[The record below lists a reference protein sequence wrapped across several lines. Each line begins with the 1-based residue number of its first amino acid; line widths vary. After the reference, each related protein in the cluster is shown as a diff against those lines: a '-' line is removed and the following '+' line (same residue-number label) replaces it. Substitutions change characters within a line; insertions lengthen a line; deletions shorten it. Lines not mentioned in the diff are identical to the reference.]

1 VTLVAT
7 MPGDKPKLTPNQ
19 RRFVDEY
26 LIDRNGVQAYFRAF
40 GRKNKKGKNRS
51 YFAANQAAMALLQNP
66 TIRAE
71 LHAAERHQAKR
82 CRIKADKV
90 LAETAAIA
98 FHDPIDL
105 FDISDDVPKLRSVRD
120 MPMRARKAIASIK
133 VKRTPVYEYEDGKR
147 VKMPDD
153 ESVIELKLWSKT
165 DALDKLMTHLG
176 LAREIT
182 PLDAL
187 LASLPPAVGE
197 RLRAA
202 LAGEVPGEGDQE
214 QHGQAGSGI

>member
-1 VTLVAT
+1 
-7 MPGDKPKLTPNQ
+7 MPGEKPKLTPNQ
-19 RRFVDEY
+19 RRFVEEY

-40 GRKNKKGKNRS
+40 GRKNKKGKSRS
-51 YFAANQAAMALLQNP
+51 YMATNQAAMALLQNP
-66 TIRAE
+66 TVRAE
-71 LHAAERHQAKR
+71 LHAAERDYARR

-105 FDISDDVPKLRSVRD
+105 FDLSDDTPKLRSVCEI
-120 MPMRARKAIASIK
+120 PMRARKAIASIK
-133 VKRTPVYEYEDGKR
+133 VKRTPVYEYEDGERKR
-147 VKMPDD
+147 MPDD
-153 ESVIELKLWSKT
+153 ESVIELKLWNKM

-187 LASLPPAVGE
+187 LSSLPPAVGE
-197 RLRAA
+197 QLRRA
-202 LAGEVPGEGDQE
+202 LAGDVPGEGDQ
-214 QHGQAGSGI
+214 GSNGETGDGI